1 MPKIPFYIPY
11 GYNEE
16 QDYDSKRG
24 LIEKKLEQSE
34 KNDEEE
40 FSSISAISGSMSS
53 ELIANA
59 VYDSD
64 LKSLVFYNSKNE
76 AIASIPVSDIVV
88 SGLIQEAYY
97 DKETKKIVIVFEN
110 GDTIE
115 IDVSDVID
123 IDEAGDGLVSED
135 GTIKVLI
142 DPESD
147 DYLTVSSGGVKVAGV
162 DAAISAAVAD
172 EHARAEGVESGLA
185 DDIAAEETR
194 ATGAEATL
202 NQLISAEKTRAMSK
216 EDELANTIANETS
229 RAEGEEGTIK
239 LQIVA
244 EYERA
249 VAREN
254 ALEDMIEA
262 EEGRATSAE
271 TVLNEKIDAE
281 TARAE
286 AAEAA
291 ISGAV
296 EDEQA
301 RAEAAEQALS
311 GLIADEQSRAE
322 AAEQALDGKI
332 DAETA
337 RAEAAEQVLSG
348 MVADE
353 QTRAEAAESGLQ
365 DAIDA
370 EEARA
375 ISAETALDERIDGIL
390 DGLDYQDTAVVGQYV
405 SEVDETSGVVSVS
418 RVNVSDA
425 PLNGYVSVMNQE
437 EYAGATIDEVNK
449 ITSADTINNAFNKVE
464 KIIIADE
471 IVTASGF
478 SKLNQDIADEIE
490 RASGSEATI
499 SAAVVAETTRATGAE
514 SALSTSIANE
524 VTRATSAETTID
536 TKVNTQVV
544 ANASYDS
551 NTKLITFTNLNSG
564 TVATINATDFVKDGM
579 IDNVEIK
586 DVVLSGETV
595 TCLVITFN
603 TDSGKEEIDIPI
615 SDIFDAS
622 NYYTKDETDQQIGEA
637 ISGLDFSDSAVSGKY
652 VSEVS
657 ETDGIVSVSR
667 LNVSE
672 APLNNF
678 ESVFD
683 DPEYTSATANE
694 EDKIEATDTIN
705 QAFNKIER
713 IIIADEL
720 VFSASDNALNNKI
733 IAETDRAT
741 SAETALGASI
751 TAVDG
756 KFANVYTKSQTS
768 GKTELSAE
776 FAKCITSA
784 QVNTLIATAIDSLDY
799 ADTAVTGQYVAKVD
813 EANGVVSMTR
823 ANVAEAPLNGF
834 TSLYDG
840 AEFSAVTANE
850 ANKIASGDTINQAF
864 NKIEATIA
872 DNEHVTSAA
881 LNDLNDK
888 IAAETDRAEAVEI
901 ALSGVVSGLTGEY
914 YTKSETSSKTEI
926 SVAFANYYTKSETS
940 SSTEIAEALSHA
952 GEVTSADV
960 ETMISTAINGLDFT
974 DVEVSGQYI
983 SKVDEIDGLVSVA
996 RKNVVDA
1003 NLIGYSALTVSDDDI
1018 SDLDTIVSAIK
1029 KLVAALE
1036 KNEYVIASALNDLN
1050 TRVTALENT

>member
-172 EHARAEGVESGLA
+172 EQARAEGVESGLA

-194 ATGAEATL
+194 ATGAETTL

-239 LQIVA
+239 IQIVA

-322 AAEQALDGKI
+322 AAEQAL

-425 PLNGYVSVMNQE
+425 PLNGYVSVMSQE

-499 SAAVVAETTRATGAE
+499 SAAVVAETTRATDAE

-524 VTRATSAETTID
+524 VARATSAETTID

-551 NTKLITFTNLNSG
+551 NAKLIIFTNLNSG

-586 DVVLSGETV
+586 DVVISGESV

-683 DPEYTSATANE
+683 DPEYTYATANE

-784 QVNTLIATAIDSLDY
+784 QVNTLIATAIDGLDY

-834 TSLYDG
+834 TSLYNG

-872 DNEHVTSAA
+872 DNEYVTSAA

-983 SKVDEIDGLVSVA
+983 SKVDEVDGLVSVA

-1003 NLIGYSALTVSDDDI
+1003 NLIGYSALTVSDEDI

-1036 KNEYVIASALNDLN
+1036 KNEYVIASALNELN